1 MKNILK
7 TVTALSFIFSASSAL
22 AQNTNEKVL
31 SIQIIDHKFQPSEI
45 EAPVNQKFK
54 LAITNLDSTMEEF
67 ESLDL
72 KREKI
77 ISGKKKVVIPMG
89 PLKPGEYKFFGDF
102 HKDTAQG
109 KIIVKPAQ

>member
-7 TVTALSFIFSASSAL
+7 TITALSFILGTSSAF

-31 SIQIIDHKFQPSEI
+31 SIQIIDHKFQPAVI

-54 LAITNLDSTMEEF
+54 LAITNLDSTLEEF
-67 ESLDL
+67 ESNDL
-72 KREKI
+72 KREKL
-77 ISGKKKVVIPMG
+77 ISGKKKVIINMNA
-89 PLKPGEYKFFGDF
+89 LQPGEYKFFGDF

-109 KIIVKPAQ
+109 KIIVKAAQ